1 MSKLPLLEK
10 NAYLSLVIKDNGI
23 WSHLAYTDHDANRE
37 YILSDFTDLTPL
49 RHRLDDEL
57 FSKSFWFEYFDSLE
71 KVFSWDL
78 VDRNKLSVFTFRRF
92 KNEGDGLTGIRIQI
106 DDNQKYFEKIFNS
119 VRDFSRDI
127 SLRVIDDQYMY
138 NMLDGL
144 VSKSEYDDI
153 MYIDMDL
160 MDFSIFRVNK
170 VYDKRSKKERKI
182 FSRSKVGWSN
192 DLALIDSIK
201 DSRFRAFLATDLGQK
216 EVFNYWSNF
225 ILNRV
230 FSCEDPNLVDILRAY
245 CTIQNH
251 SIYRDNK
258 EKLDGFGIQ
267 SDSSAM
273 ILSGY
278 IPRVLSKSKSLLT
291 LIDGLEL
298 SGSFDCYWDLD
309 MRLLS
314 FGKSYISGVD
324 STDIILT
331 RKEMMSLLTRV
342 VIPHSKEIKG
352 PNKVVFSGIT
362 ESLALGRGEFFVLS
376 PEYSYIELPNHDEK
390 LVIEGEFKN
399 GTYTIPERSKSL
411 GFVSIPGSKK
421 YESLLIDARP
431 RPIVYG
437 PDSYTNKIKLQS
449 WIK

>member
-10 NAYLSLVIKDNGI
+10 NAYLSLVIKENGI

-71 KVFSWDL
+71 KVFTWDL

-92 KNEGDGLTGIRIQI
+92 RNEGDGLTGIRIQI
-106 DDNQKYFEKIFNS
+106 DDNQKFFKKIFNS

-138 NMLDGL
+138 NVLDGL

-160 MDFSIFRVNK
+160 TDFSIFRVNK
-170 VYDKRSKKERKI
+170 VYDRKNKKERKI
-182 FSRSKVGWSN
+182 FTRSKLGWDN
-192 DLALIDSIK
+192 DLTLIDSIK

-216 EVFNYWSNF
+216 EIFNYWSNF

-245 CTIQNH
+245 CTIQNY

-258 EKLDGFGIQ
+258 EKLDGFGIR
-267 SDSSAM
+267 SSNSAM

-352 PNKVVFSGIT
+352 ANKVVFSGIT
-362 ESLALGRGEFFVLS
+362 ESLALGRSEFFVLS
-376 PEYSYIELPNHDEK
+376 PEYSYIELPDHDEK
-390 LVIEGEFKN
+390 LVIEGDFKN
-399 GTYTIPERSKSL
+399 GTYTVPEKGNSL

-421 YESLLIDARP
+421 YESLLIDTRP

-437 PDSYTNKIKLQS
+437 PDSYANKIKLQS